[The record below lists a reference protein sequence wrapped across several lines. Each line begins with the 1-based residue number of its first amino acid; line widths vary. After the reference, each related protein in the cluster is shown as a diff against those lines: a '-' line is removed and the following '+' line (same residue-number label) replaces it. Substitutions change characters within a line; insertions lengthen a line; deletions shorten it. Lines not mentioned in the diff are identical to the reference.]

1 MDGKIIMVPD
11 FSGKY
16 VEIDEADMDKYPVD
30 VVKIYERFVVGDI
43 IERQGEKAIII
54 CAKGRLF
61 LVGRRWYSAEELIR
75 KGWFRINKVYV
86 PGNDI
91 V

>member
-30 VVKIYERFVVGDI
+30 VVKIYERIKYTESTI
-43 IERQGEKAIII
+43 IE
-54 CAKGRLF
+54 
-61 LVGRRWYSAEELIR
+61 S
-75 KGWFRINKVYV
+75 
-86 PGNDI
+86 
-91 V
+91 